1 MIEFI
6 GYLAVAFTFLIVLY
20 ITIFC
25 IRMLFDDSFLE
36 CEEDVENLNMSIE
49 EDNKIFL
56 KNLITIELA
65 KKLKDI
71 GFKERCFLYFYMR
84 NPDRFYFELD
94 KMENNYKG
102 TDKNMEFVGYND
114 SLHKVSL
121 PEYETAF
128 SWFREKGYIVNI
140 IYLINENLKICLGY
154 CYEIIFN
161 DEIKKVE
168 CCFKTYEIA
177 RENCLKELIDIYEK
191 QDN

>member
-6 GYLAVAFTFLIVLY
+6 SYLSVSFILLVVLY
-20 ITIFC
+20 IIKLC
-25 IRMLFDDSFLE
+25 AEILFDKSFLE
-36 CEEDVENLNMSIE
+36 YIENLKMYME
-49 EDNKIFL
+49 KEDNKVFL

-65 KKLKDI
+65 EKMKNI
-71 GFKERCFLYFYMR
+71 GFRERCFLYFYIR

-128 SWFREKGYIVNI
+128 NWFREQGYIVNI
-140 IYLINENLKICLGY
+140 AYDFSKHLRIEIGY
-154 CYEIIFN
+154 YYEIIFN
-161 DEIKKVE
+161 NTIVKFNGY
-168 CCFKTYEIA
+168 FKTYEIA
-177 RENCLKELIDIYEK
+177 RENCLRELIEIYEK

>member
-1 MIEFI
+1 MIEFT
-6 GYLAVAFTFLIVLY
+6 GYLLVAFTFI
-20 ITIFC
+20 IIFHIIIFC
-25 IRMLFDDSFLE
+25 VRMLFDESFLE
-36 CEEDVENLNMSIE
+36 YEDVKNLNMSTE

-56 KNLITIELA
+56 KNFITIELA

-71 GFKERCFLYFYMR
+71 GFKERCFLYFYIR

-102 TDKNMEFVGYND
+102 TDKNMEFIGYND

-128 SWFREKGYIVNI
+128 NWFREQGYIVNI
-140 IYLINENLKICLGY
+140 AYDFSKHLRIEIGY
-154 CYEIIFN
+154 YYEIIFN
-161 DEIKKVE
+161 NTIVKFNGY
-168 CCFKTYEIA
+168 FKTYEIA
-177 RENCLKELIDIYEK
+177 RENCLRELIEIYEK

>member
-1 MIEFI
+1 MIEFT
-6 GYLAVAFTFLIVLY
+6 GYLLVAFTFI
-20 ITIFC
+20 IIFHIIIFC
-25 IRMLFDDSFLE
+25 VRMLFDESFLE
-36 CEEDVENLNMSIE
+36 YEDVKNLNMSTE

-56 KNLITIELA
+56 KNFITIELA

-71 GFKERCFLYFYMR
+71 GFKERCFLYFYIR

-128 SWFREKGYIVNI
+128 HWFREKGYIVNI

-161 DEIKKVE
+161 DEIKK
-168 CCFKTYEIA
+168 
-177 RENCLKELIDIYEK
+177 
-191 QDN
+191 